1 MKAQAWKYWEKKV
14 LIFYIWIFFYQLLY
28 EFFNLFNK
36 AGWVKTFKFS
46 PIFFQDAKAWESIMK
61 EKFQCEITERKGDH
75 KVRKRRRNM
84 EIKLC
89 PALIKSLKFA
99 APLNSLN
106 FMDAIACARAFAV

>member
-1 MKAQAWKYWEKKV
+1 
-14 LIFYIWIFFYQLLY
+14 
-28 EFFNLFNK
+28 
-36 AGWVKTFKFS
+36 
-46 PIFFQDAKAWESIMK
+46 MK

-75 KVRKRRRNM
+75 KARKRRRNM

-106 FMDAIACARAFAV
+106 FMDAIGRCTCAVLCKLAMGLKIFLSKFSFLFYVFETVEQDLLWK